1 MPLHGGVQG
10 GLSQPEGPTPEGCA
24 FCPSPEGIFK
34 GATRNL
40 KPNELKARLK
50 GVLSF
55 SITPFTNDH
64 ELDTDGLA
72 LIIDRMCR
80 SGVHMIVCAGGVGEF
95 YALSLEEN
103 RKVIRT
109 TVRAAKGR
117 VPVLA
122 GIGHSTRLA
131 CELAQ
136 FAEAEG
142 VSGLMINP
150 FYFADPDL
158 EGLYRHYEALAK
170 ACSLG
175 QIIFSTGQF
184 AYTTEWV
191 ERLAQIENVV
201 GLKDEVGNLKAFVAT
216 VEQLGDRLAWING
229 MAEPLV
235 VPYFACGATSFT
247 TGLANF
253 APEIPLSIY
262 QAAAAEDYATVRKL
276 VTEKVIHLAS
286 LRAKRKGYHTVV
298 LKEAMAL
305 LGLPAGPCRLPLTPL
320 LAEDRAE
327 LKAILRKIGLL

>member
-1 MPLHGGVQG
+1 MGYPNRKDPPRKAAPSAPPQRGFSRNFFHPRIL
-10 GLSQPEGPTPEGCA
+10 PDGCA
-24 FCPSPEGIFK
+24 AEIDLGAWHVPPVFRLLQQHGSIAPDEMFRAFNMGI
-34 GATRNL
+34 
-40 KPNELKARLK
+40 
-50 GVLSF
+50 
-55 SITPFTNDH
+55 
-64 ELDTDGLA
+64 GL
-72 LIIDRMCR
+72 I
-80 SGVHMIVCAGGVGEF
+80 IVCAGGVGEF
-95 YALSLEEN
+95 YVLSLEEN

-109 TVRAAKGR
+109 TVRAANGR

-122 GIGHSTRLA
+122 GIGNSTRLA